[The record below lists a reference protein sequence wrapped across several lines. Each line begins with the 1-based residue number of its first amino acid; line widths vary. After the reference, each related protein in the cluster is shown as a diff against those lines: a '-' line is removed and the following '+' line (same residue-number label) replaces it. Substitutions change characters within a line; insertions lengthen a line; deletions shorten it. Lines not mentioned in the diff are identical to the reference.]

1 MDTFNKIIGHEDI
14 KRYFNKAIKSEKVSH
29 SYIFEGPE
37 GVGKKSIAQAV
48 AKSLLCQGE
57 DKPCGKCRACLL
69 LEAGNH
75 PDLIYVEK
83 DNKTTKIDTVREKL
97 VKNMDVKPYQGPY
110 KIIVVTEA
118 DTLTIEGQN
127 AMLKTIE
134 EPPSYGIVILI
145 TQNLAKLLPT
155 IKSRCIH
162 LRFSP
167 LPYQDILEYLAPYQ
181 LSERQT
187 EIYAQFAEG
196 SIGIAKKLIEDER
209 FLEDR
214 KKGVDLLL
222 KLQKADLMNMYDLV
236 KVICDEKEFI
246 SSMLHFW
253 LLWYRDLAVLKAT
266 GNENLYYLDYQFHL
280 LDMSSKLTYNTI
292 DKHIKL
298 IKNAQ
303 TQINQNI
310 YATFVIE
317 NLLLKLKEKKK

>member
-57 DKPCGKCRACLL
+57 DKPCGKCKACLL

-167 LPYQDILEYLAPYQ
+167 LPYQDILEYLTPYQ

-196 SIGIAKKLIEDER
+196 SIGIAKNLIEDES

-214 KKGVDLLL
+214 KRGVDLLL

-266 GNENLYYLDYQFHL
+266 GNENLYYLDYQSHL

-292 DKHIKL
+292 DKYIKL

>member
-14 KRYFNKAIKSEKVSH
+14 KRYFSKAIKSEKVSH

-37 GVGKKSIAQAV
+37 GIGKKSIAQAV

-57 DKPCGKCRACLL
+57 DKPCGKCKACLL

-196 SIGIAKKLIEDER
+196 SIGIAKKLIEDES

-266 GNENLYYLDYQFHL
+266 GNENLYYLDYQSHL